1 MDISLSNLIFGVLP
15 FFVIIFEAWVV
26 RSGFEN
32 IDGERFPRIIYLFA
46 FVIGIIPIINFI
58 MMIVVALFI
67 IQFIIHMV
75 LDQDSNYRFR
85 SEKGLLHWLFKRD

>member
-1 MDISLSNLIFGVLP
+1 MDVNSFIFGVLP
-15 FFVIIFEAWVV
+15 FFVIIFEAWLI

-46 FVIGIIPIINFI
+46 FLIGIIPIFNFV

-67 IQFIIHMV
+67 IYIA
-75 LDQDSNYRFR
+75 LDPYSNYKFR

>member
-1 MDISLSNLIFGVLP
+1 MDISSFIFGVLP
-15 FFVIIFEAWVV
+15 FFVIIFEAWLI

-46 FVIGIIPIINFI
+46 FLIGIIPIINFI
-58 MMIVVALFI
+58 IMIVVVLFI
-67 IQFIIHMV
+67 IYIS
-75 LDQDSNYRFR
+75 LDPYSNYKFR